1 MINKSELQRIISKYS
16 LNGMVESVKWATQNK
31 QLNIKFNAP
40 TKDMIGE
47 VTHTNFDLADSEIA
61 VYDTPQLDKLLS
73 ITSGDLDLQLEKIGK
88 VFTRLVIG
96 DVNYTLSYTLSD
108 LMLIQEPGI
117 VKDPDNYTVECTL
130 ESDAISSI
138 IKAKN
143 ALQSDLVLFVVGRNF
158 DGDQVLTLM
167 FGDASSHTNKIEYI
181 IPGTK
186 IEDDVLDFKVPF
198 NSEMLKTVLSSNKD
212 ANSAIMSLNT
222 QGLLKLVFK
231 GENWTSTYYM
241 VRKADQ

>member
-1 MINKSELQRIISKYS
+1 
-16 LNGMVESVKWATQNK
+16 MVESVKWATQNK

-108 LMLIQEPGI
+108 LMLIQEPGV

-222 QGLLKLVFK
+222 QGLLKLVFS

>member
-16 LNGMVESVKWATQNK
+16 LNGMVESVKWTTQNK

-61 VYDTPQLDKLLS
+61 VYDTPQLDKLLA

-117 VKDPDNYTVECTL
+117 VKDPNNYTVECTL

-143 ALQSDLVLFVVGRNF
+143 ALQSELVLFVVGRNF
-158 DGDQVLTLM
+158 DGDQVLTLV

-181 IPGTK
+181 IPGTV
-186 IEDDVLDFKVPF
+186 IEDDIQDFKVPF
-198 NSEMLKTVLSSNKD
+198 NSEMLKTILSNNKD

-222 QGLLKLVFK
+222 QGLLKLVFL
-231 GENWTSTYYM
+231 GDNWTSTYYM

>member
-222 QGLLKLVFK
+222 QGLLKLVFS

>member
-1 MINKSELQRIISKYS
+1 
-16 LNGMVESVKWATQNK
+16 
-31 QLNIKFNAP
+31 
-40 TKDMIGE
+40 MIGE
-47 VTHTNFDLADSEIA
+47 VTHTDFDLTDSEIA
-61 VYDTPQLDKLLS
+61 VYDTPQLDKLLA

-108 LMLIQEPGI
+108 LMLIQEPGT
-117 VKDPDNYTVECTL
+117 VKDPNNYTVECTL
-130 ESDAISSI
+130 KSDAISAI

-143 ALQSDLVLFVVGRNF
+143 ALQSELVSFVVGRNF
-158 DGDQVLTLM
+158 DNDQVLTLV

-181 IPGTK
+181 IPGTV
-186 IEDDVLDFKVPF
+186 IEEDVLDFKVPF
-198 NSEMLKTVLSSNKD
+198 NSEMLKTVLSNNKD
-212 ANSAIMSLNT
+212 ADEAHMSLNT

>member
-108 LMLIQEPGI
+108 LMLIQEPGV

-222 QGLLKLVFK
+222 QGLLKLVFS